1 MAWAVFVQC
10 WQRLICYASARYAN
24 ESGNANLSVA
34 RYRVTDGWT
43 SRGLWRVSRS
53 SSRMWCGKVCLPRLH
68 SVQLTEGYWIFFQ
81 YTFHT
86 VVIIF
91 DVSGV
96 VVLLQEFCTLVWTEV
111 LQLLNISSVF
121 LVALLPSIIFPMCTR
136 WSGATREQHG
146 DASVVKA
153 GGWETSAASSASCT
167 WHWVASSWG
176 SSSPG

>member
-34 RYRVTDGWT
+34 RYRVTDEWT

-53 SSRMWCGKVCLPRLH
+53 SSRMWCGKVCLPRIH
-68 SVQLTEGYWIFFQ
+68 WVQLTEGYWIFFQ

-86 VVIIF
+86 VVITF

-96 VVLLQEFCTLVWTEV
+96 VVLLPCYKSSALWYEQKHFYYHV
-111 LQLLNISSVF
+111 LQLLNIPEVF
-121 LVALLPSIIFPMCTR
+121 LVALMPSIIFQCALVGQEPPENNM
-136 WSGATREQHG
+136 
-146 DASVVKA
+146 
-153 GGWETSAASSASCT
+153 ETP
-167 WHWVASSWG
+167 V
-176 SSSPG
+176 